1 VAVPVVIFP
10 VGLVNREVL
19 VVEDQVGEQMQAVLA
34 QQGKD
39 MQVEPVRAVLP
50 VTHQVAEVV
59 LAQ

>member
-1 VAVPVVIFP
+1 VAVPVVILM
-10 VGLVNREVL
+10 VVLVNQEVL
-19 VVEDQVGEQMQAVLA
+19 AEVDRVGEQMQAVLA

>member
-1 VAVPVVIFP
+1 VAVPVVILM
-10 VGLVNREVL
+10 VVLVNQEVL
-19 VVEDQVGEQMQAVLA
+19 AEVDRVGEQMQAVLA

-50 VTHQVAEVV
+50 VLHRVAEVV

>member
-50 VTHQVAEVV
+50 VLHRVAEVV

>member
-1 VAVPVVIFP
+1 MVV
-10 VGLVNREVL
+10 LVNQEVL
-19 VVEDQVGEQMQAVLA
+19 AEVDRVGEQMQAVLA

-50 VTHQVAEVV
+50 VLHRVAEVV